1 MAMASG
7 DDVLHLLQEAQTH
20 FDFLMHDVEVRV
32 ARERLVFG
40 NACLGAQ
47 AIVNVQEQV
56 AGIAIPGRVADAT
69 LLLGF
74 SDVSTK
80 PPAAE
85 LTALNPLETL
95 VHPERCEH
103 EAAHLVGDT
112 DTRWHSPGGTGVVFQ
127 LEWNEAVYKI
137 LKREV
142 TTTKVPTL
150 FSP

>member
-56 AGIAIPGRVADAT
+56 AGIAIPGPVADAT
-69 LLLGF
+69 LFLGVCCMAWA
-74 SDVSTK
+74 VSSATSAPSHPQPK
-80 PPAAE
+80 SIDAA
-85 LTALNPLETL
+85 
-95 VHPERCEH
+95 R
-103 EAAHLVGDT
+103 
-112 DTRWHSPGGTGVVFQ
+112 
-127 LEWNEAVYKI
+127 
-137 LKREV
+137 
-142 TTTKVPTL
+142 
-150 FSP
+150 

>member
-1 MAMASG
+1 MAIASG
-7 DDVLHLLQEAQTH
+7 DDVLHLLQDAQTH

-69 LLLGF
+69 LFLGALRHGLG
-74 SDVSTK
+74 SQLVDASTA

-85 LTALNPLETL
+85 
-95 VHPERCEH
+95 
-103 EAAHLVGDT
+103 
-112 DTRWHSPGGTGVVFQ
+112 
-127 LEWNEAVYKI
+127 VY
-137 LKREV
+137 
-142 TTTKVPTL
+142 
-150 FSP
+150 